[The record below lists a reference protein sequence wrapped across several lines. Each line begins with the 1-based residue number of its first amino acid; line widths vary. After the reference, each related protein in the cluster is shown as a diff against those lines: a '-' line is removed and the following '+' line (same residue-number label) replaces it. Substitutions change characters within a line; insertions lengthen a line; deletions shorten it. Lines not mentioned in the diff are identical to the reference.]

1 MIALAL
7 LGRVLFSAAASTLQK
22 KLSLLGA
29 STSRLWNVT
38 YLLMAVPALLAA
50 VMTSRQPI
58 HSDFWANAVTAGV
71 LDALGNFAM
80 VAALRST
87 HLSIFGPL
95 NGFRPVLAL
104 FFGWIFLGEQPSM
117 LGALGVVIT
126 VIGVMFLLRSDEGGG
141 PSARRVLAWRAA
153 GLALSTLAAVF
164 LKRAT
169 LASSPAQTLSV
180 WILCGLPVFWLFSRR
195 PASPPPAVPRNFA
208 LLLAHA
214 AFFFAMQWLTLLVF
228 RSTLLAYSFAFFQVG
243 MILQVV
249 LGHWL
254 FREPDFGRR
263 LLCCVV
269 IGFGALIISIAPR

>member
-1 MIALAL
+1 MVVLAL

-22 KLSLLGA
+22 KLSLLGTP
-29 STSRLWNVT
+29 TSRLWNVT

-50 VMTSRQPI
+50 LLTSRQPVD
-58 HSDFWANAVTAGV
+58 SAFWINAVTAGL

-80 VAALRST
+80 VSALRST

-104 FFGWIFLGEQPSM
+104 FFGWIFLGEQPST
-117 LGALGVVIT
+117 LGALGVLVT
-126 VIGVMFLLRSDEGGG
+126 VVGVMFLLRSDEGGG
-141 PSARRVLAWRAA
+141 SSPWRVLALRAT

-195 PASPPPAVPRNFA
+195 PASPAPTATGDFP
-208 LLLAHA
+208 LLLTHA

-228 RSTLLAYSFAFFQVG
+228 RATLLAYSFAFFQLG
-243 MILQVV
+243 MVLQVL
-249 LGHWL
+249 LGHWI
-254 FREPDFGRR
+254 FREPHFARR
-263 LLCCVV
+263 LLWCAV
-269 IGFGALIISIAPR
+269 IGLGALLISLAPR